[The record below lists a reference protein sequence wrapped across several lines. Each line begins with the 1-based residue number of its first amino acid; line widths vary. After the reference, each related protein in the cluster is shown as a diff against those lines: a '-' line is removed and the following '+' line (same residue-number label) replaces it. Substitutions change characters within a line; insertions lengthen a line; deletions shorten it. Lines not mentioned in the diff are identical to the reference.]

1 MQTVSSKTPSL
12 PRQVEI
18 VITDRARL
26 REIAEISSGDSS
38 LLDVKLTGHLF
49 LEFSG

>member
-12 PRQVEI
+12 PR
-18 VITDRARL
+18 ARL
-26 REIAEISSGDSS
+26 SEIAETSSRDSR
-38 LLDVKLTGHLF
+38 LLDLKLMGHLF